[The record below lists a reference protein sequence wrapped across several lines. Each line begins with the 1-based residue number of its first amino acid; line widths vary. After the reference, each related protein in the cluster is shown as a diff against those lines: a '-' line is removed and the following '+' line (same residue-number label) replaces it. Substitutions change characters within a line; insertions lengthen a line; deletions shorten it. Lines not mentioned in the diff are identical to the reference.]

1 VSTTGR
7 SPIQNRTLVLRLRPS
22 RRKARELAVAEVV
35 ALLREFEASAAPG
48 GPLSELGGV
57 CWVTVQENYLE
68 GAIGAL
74 ALLGYTA
81 AVDLVSQ
88 RGADNAGRNPR
99 SARRARKPALLPRV
113 YEEPDESVRASAPDR
128 RTFLLE
134 CADGLVRAIQG
145 YRGSRGPL
153 AHRALPVEDARLLVN
168 LVAAPDTRLLLDPF
182 AGAGGV
188 IIAAKARGFTTVSL
202 DLDPAL
208 RFGLAQF
215 SDWHIVGDASSLP
228 LASASIDMAAS
239 EPPYD
244 ASALGVLLASIH
256 EIARVL
262 RPGGRAAFLL
272 ASEQAAEVRQAGT
285 DTGLVLEIESPVNRK
300 GVSATCQCWSR
311 PSVAPQPR

>member
-1 VSTTGR
+1 MSTTGR
-7 SPIQNRTLVLRLRPS
+7 SPIENRTLVLRLRPS

-35 ALLREFEASAAPG
+35 SLLREFEASAAPG

-68 GAIGAL
+68 DAIAAL

-81 AVDLVSQ
+81 AVDLVSS
-88 RGADNAGRNPR
+88 GADSARRNPR
-99 SARRARKPALLPRV
+99 SARRARKPAPLTRV

-134 CADGLVRAIQG
+134 CADGLVRAIRG
-145 YRGSRGPL
+145 YRGSRGAL

-215 SDWHIVGDASSLP
+215 SNWHIVGDASSLP
-228 LASASIDMAAS
+228 LASASIDMVAS

-244 ASALGVLLASIH
+244 ASALGVLLASIR

-272 ASEQAAEVRQAGT
+272 ASEQAAEVRHAGT
-285 DTGLVLEIESPVNRK
+285 DSGLVLEIESPVNRK
-300 GVSATCQCWSR
+300 SVSTRCQCWSR
-311 PSVAPQPR
+311 PRIARPL